1 MCDEAVPT
9 ATDIQIN
16 QNKESS
22 NNNKEQKRSEN
33 LSINNIWL
41 YDIFWVLLQY
51 LWGTSEVSGGT

>member
-41 YDIFWVLLQY
+41 YDIFWVLLQC
-51 LWGTSEVSGGT
+51 L